1 MRQCLLLFLLLTVAR
16 AAPPPTGDFVEID
29 FADEED
35 DEFPL
40 FDDPADAVAPVKP
53 AAAAAAAVDVPPPV
67 VGDEL
72 FEDEFGDASPPP
84 QLGAAASSAKG
95 ARAQR
100 INSASKP
107 RGPPPPPKTFKME
120 GAFLVLLVVYLFA
133 YLRGSGVNAEIA
145 QKWLD
150 RFVGE
155 PSSAEF
161 KSRARVLRREFE
173 IVGAV
178 GTIATDDV
186 IGMSFANFQSSYSD
200 YALWA
205 TGRRNCRGMLA
216 HLNLRRRQDLLS
228 TIVLETLGMS
238 ATRDVLTLDF
248 ILNDGEAEPF
258 VFALLRSANKDGFLA
273 KTRGSDV
280 KELCGSSKHYAK
292 KKLVALYASSEV
304 ERHVMM
310 PAVVKTVTENAECVA
325 AVLRSCAVAQRSCA
339 CRAGDG
345 ARLTDPL
352 SLPLSLS
359 LSRSLSRCTSSS
371 SSPLVLLSLP
381 FRLAA
386 SSAPWSSAT
395 AEWTRPQ
402 SLSSRCSWRRRRTW
416 SSNLRCP
423 AIPSTRMRT
432 TSWRS
437 SLRWRVGS
445 WTT

>member
-1 MRQCLLLFLLLTVAR
+1 LLTVAR

-345 ARLTDPL
+345 ARLTDP
-352 SLPLSLS
+352 SLSLS
-359 LSRSLSRCTSSS
+359 LSLSLSRCTSSS